1 MKKQRFVLSW
11 EKQLGEKSLSAPLL
25 SERIKSVMAS
35 PHAMWNYMSYRDAIK
50 ILGMKPED
58 IYKDGRV
65 DLDPNEWADLGWM
78 TCYAGPPESP
88 ALSL

>member
-65 DLDPNEWADLGWM
+65 DLDPNEWAGLGWM